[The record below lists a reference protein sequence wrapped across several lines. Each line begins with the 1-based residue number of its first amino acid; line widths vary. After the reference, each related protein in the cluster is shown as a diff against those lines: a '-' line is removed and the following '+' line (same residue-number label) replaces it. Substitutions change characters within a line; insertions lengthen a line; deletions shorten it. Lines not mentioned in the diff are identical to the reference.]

1 MVLKRTLIKGKVK
14 EMDRLIVILG
24 KAHYMTRVIIFL
36 FIFYGNGFRINAYM
50 VVTCCGLNE
59 IGH

>member
-24 KAHYMTRVIIFL
+24 KAHYMSRVIIFL
-36 FIFYGNGFRINAYM
+36 FIFYGNGFGVNSYM